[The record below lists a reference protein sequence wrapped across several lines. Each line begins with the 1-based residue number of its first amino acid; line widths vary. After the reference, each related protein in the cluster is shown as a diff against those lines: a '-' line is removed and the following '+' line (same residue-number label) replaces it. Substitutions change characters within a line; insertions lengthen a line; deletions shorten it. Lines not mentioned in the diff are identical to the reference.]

1 MIVAGRSRYSD
12 VVSGSSPIIGA
23 ASAALW
29 LVVVLSLVAVGGV
42 PGPHAAFAEPS
53 SPAADP
59 VRQPDNTSPGA
70 DSEFNRGVRARLAQ
84 DWPTA
89 VDAFR
94 GAIAQRAEFPEA
106 WNELGFA
113 LRNQGRYPESL
124 EAYDEALRLRPNFPE
139 ALEYLGEAYVKL
151 GRLEDA
157 RRVLERLRPL
167 DAGRAQEL
175 AEVIQKGS

>member
-1 MIVAGRSRYSD
+1 MRATGRSRYPA
-12 VVSGSSPIIGA
+12 GMRESSRTVDA
-23 ASAALW
+23 AWAALR
-29 LVVVLSLVAVGGV
+29 LVVVLSVAAVLCA
-42 PGPHAAFAEPS
+42 PTPAAFAEPS
-53 SPAADP
+53 SPAAEQ
-59 VRQPDNTSPGA
+59 VRQPVTSSPSA

-94 GAIAQRAEFPEA
+94 GAIAQRPEFPEA

-113 LRNQGRYPESL
+113 LRNQGCYPESL
-124 EAYDEALRLRPNFPE
+124 QAYDEALRLRPNFPE

-175 AEVIQKGS
+175 AEVIQQGS

>member
-1 MIVAGRSRYSD
+1 MIGRSRYPD
-12 VVSGSSPIIGA
+12 GMRGSSRIIGVA
-23 ASAALW
+23 FGALR
-29 LVVVLSLVAVGGV
+29 LVAVLGVVAVGGPPAPPV
-42 PGPHAAFAEPS
+42 AFAEPS
-53 SPAADP
+53 SPAAEQ
-59 VRQPDNTSPGA
+59 VRQPVTTSPGA

-94 GAIAQRAEFPEA
+94 GAISQRAEFPEA

-113 LRNQGRYPESL
+113 LRNQGRYTESL
-124 EAYDEALRLRPNFPE
+124 QAYDEALRLRPNFPE

>member
-1 MIVAGRSRYSD
+1 MIANGRSRYAD
-12 VVSGSSPIIGA
+12 GMRGSLRTIDA
-23 ASAALW
+23 ASAALR
-29 LVVVLSLVAVGGV
+29 LAAVLSLVAAVVGSPPPV
-42 PGPHAAFAEPS
+42 AFAEPS
-53 SPAADP
+53 SPAAEQ
-59 VRQPDNTSPGA
+59 VRQPVTTAPSA

-113 LRNQGRYPESL
+113 LRNQGRYAESL
-124 EAYDEALRLRPNFPE
+124 QAYDEALRLRPNFPE

-151 GRLEDA
+151 GRLESWPRSSRKGRSPE
-157 RRVLERLRPL
+157 RRCSGLPHR
-167 DAGRAQEL
+167 
-175 AEVIQKGS
+175 

>member
-1 MIVAGRSRYSD
+1 MEMRAADRYGARTASRLT
-12 VVSGSSPIIGA
+12 
-23 ASAALW
+23 AALSFAA
-29 LVVVLSLVAVGGV
+29 VVGATASVAL
-42 PGPHAAFAEPS
+42 AEPS
-53 SPAADP
+53 SPAAEQ
-59 VRQPDNTSPGA
+59 VRQPVTTSPSA
-70 DSEFNRGVRARLAQ
+70 DSEFNRGMRARLAQ

-89 VDAFR
+89 VNAFR
-94 GAIAQRAEFPEA
+94 GAIAQHSAFPEA

-113 LRNQGRYPESL
+113 LRNQGRYTESL
-124 EAYDEALRLRPNFPE
+124 QAYDEALRLRPNFPE